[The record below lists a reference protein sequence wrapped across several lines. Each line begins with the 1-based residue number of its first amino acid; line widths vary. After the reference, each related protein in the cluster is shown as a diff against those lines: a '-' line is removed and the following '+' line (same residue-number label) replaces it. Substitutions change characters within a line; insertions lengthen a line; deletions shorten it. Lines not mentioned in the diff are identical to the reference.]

1 MALSEMQDCIRR
13 AREATPTEEETKG
26 CEVVGSDASGKGEAD
41 REDGS
46 SEEGESDGEEV
57 PVAMEMVAVVTK
69 SSGDKGD
76 ERDSN
81 SSENEEDGKQ

>member
-13 AREATPTEEETKG
+13 ARESTPTEEETKG
-26 CEVVGSDASGKGEAD
+26 CEVGSDASGKGEAD

-69 SSGDKGD
+69 SSGGKGD

-81 SSENEEDGKQ
+81 SSENEEDGMQ